1 MNDVIDS
8 GRRRLVLATAAL
20 AAVPAV
26 PAWAADAQPVP
37 GHAPGVRHAAS
48 PDLTVRIVDMLHGVA
63 AAGMRVELS
72 RVDGVHDVPLH
83 TATVDARGG
92 TGAPL
97 LAGDAYRA
105 GTYTLMLHV
114 GEYFHARGVQ
124 SPFLT
129 VVPIRFRI
137 ARADERLH
145 LPVQFGPW
153 SYTVYRG
160 T

>member
-1 MNDVIDS
+1 MKDAIDS
-8 GRRRLVLATAAL
+8 RRRGLVLATAAL
-20 AAVPAV
+20 AAVPA
-26 PAWAADAQPVP
+26 WAADVQPAP
-37 GHAPGVRHAAS
+37 GSAPGVRRETS
-48 PDLTVRIVDMLHGVA
+48 PDLTVRIVDMLHGIA
-63 AAGMRVELS
+63 AEGMRVELS
-72 RVDGVHDVPLH
+72 RVDGARDVPLR
-83 TATVDARGG
+83 TAAVDARGG

-114 GEYFHARGVQ
+114 GEYFRARNVQ

-129 VVPIRFRI
+129 AVPIRFRI
-137 ARADERLH
+137 ARGDERLH

-153 SYTVYRG
+153 NYTVYRG